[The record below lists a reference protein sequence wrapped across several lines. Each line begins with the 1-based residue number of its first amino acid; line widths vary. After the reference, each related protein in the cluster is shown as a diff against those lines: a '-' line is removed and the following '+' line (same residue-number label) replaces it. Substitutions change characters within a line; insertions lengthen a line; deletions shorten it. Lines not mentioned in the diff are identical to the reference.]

1 MKRTE
6 TLLFEILIL
15 QNKKKKKNKRKEDS
29 WNENWKKLN

>member
-15 QNKKKKKNKRKEDS
+15 QNKKKKKKINEKRIRETKIGK
-29 WNENWKKLN
+29 N